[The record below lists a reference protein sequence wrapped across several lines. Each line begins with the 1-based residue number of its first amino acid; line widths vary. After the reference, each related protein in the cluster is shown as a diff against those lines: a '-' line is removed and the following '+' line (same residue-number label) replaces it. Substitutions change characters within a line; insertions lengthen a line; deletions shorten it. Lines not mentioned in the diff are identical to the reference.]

1 MSQECEILCERII
14 KSSEVI
20 TPMNLIRATLI
31 DFNSAPSVLGWEE
44 RNKKI
49 GEFRNYFKLQMGTMF
64 QSRYVK

>member
-44 RNKKI
+44 RNKKSVNLEI
-49 GEFRNYFKLQMGTMF
+49 ILNYKWAQCFKVGM
-64 QSRYVK
+64 